1 MKSELKTYGI
11 DCSTFCEK
19 SELVAALQEARTD
32 QKSGAGGDDV
42 VDDALG
48 AFLAKPDVADCLIGT
63 PEEVAGRLRS
73 AENVTTLGELG
84 TSLLTNHPT
93 AGTGPK
99 SVLCGKQG
107 GVKKDRWGAF
117 QAAVL
122 DTYHVK
128 DHYILIEITAQ
139 GKTLT
144 LEDGTPLRIWMNG
157 MGECV
162 SPDMS
167 KFPGGDDEEEE
178 SLITCL
184 ADYGAISSDTI
195 CSDFFFA
202 KFMRGCEDNCY
213 GRMVIREDDI
223 DGLSF
228 DNDHPLTPAGV
239 DLPENYDLCHR
250 PTDESLNGLFDV
262 TVKAVSFHKDCGP
275 AVVTIAHQEPLQ
287 LISSRHELD
296 NGCVETWAL
305 FAITSSPVS
314 SRTRTA
320 HPLPSQLHSKIAQC
334 S

>member
-1 MKSELKTYGI
+1 
-11 DCSTFCEK
+11 
-19 SELVAALQEARTD
+19 
-32 QKSGAGGDDV
+32 
-42 VDDALG
+42 
-48 AFLAKPDVADCLIGT
+48 
-63 PEEVAGRLRS
+63 
-73 AENVTTLGELG
+73 
-84 TSLLTNHPT
+84 
-93 AGTGPK
+93 
-99 SVLCGKQG
+99 
-107 GVKKDRWGAF
+107 
-117 QAAVL
+117 
-122 DTYHVK
+122 
-128 DHYILIEITAQ
+128 
-139 GKTLT
+139 
-144 LEDGTPLRIWMNG
+144 
-157 MGECV
+157 
-162 SPDMS
+162 
-167 KFPGGDDEEEE
+167 
-178 SLITCL
+178 
-184 ADYGAISSDTI
+184 
-195 CSDFFFA
+195 
-202 KFMRGCEDNCY
+202 MRGCEDNCY